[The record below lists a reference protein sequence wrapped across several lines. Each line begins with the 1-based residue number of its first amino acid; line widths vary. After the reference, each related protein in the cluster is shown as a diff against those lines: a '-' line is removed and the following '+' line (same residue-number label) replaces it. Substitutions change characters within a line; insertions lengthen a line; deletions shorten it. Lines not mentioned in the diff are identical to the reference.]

1 VLKPCGGDSA
11 LFCPPT
17 TLQHSATIRRR
28 SFLELLQA
36 AARKLRGG
44 FSVNEFS
51 VEVTD
56 AVTPV
61 FVFAEF
67 CLCGAAESLF
77 FQANQLRFEQVS

>member
-67 CLCGAAESLF
+67 LPLWRSRKSLF
-77 FQANQLRFEQVS
+77 PG